1 MLFIRLRASKPSM
14 EVRRSGLIRLSPST
28 SLSEA
33 RTQSGQRR
41 ALWLISAMSPF
52 TAWPSPQS
60 RIPGGNTRPHK
71 DGANAVVAVQPGDV
85 LDSIDINT

>member
-1 MLFIRLRASKPSM
+1 MAYIGDVAVYRVAF
-14 EVRRSGLIRLSPST
+14 
-28 SLSEA
+28 
-33 RTQSGQRR
+33 
-41 ALWLISAMSPF
+41 
-52 TAWPSPQS
+52 PQS